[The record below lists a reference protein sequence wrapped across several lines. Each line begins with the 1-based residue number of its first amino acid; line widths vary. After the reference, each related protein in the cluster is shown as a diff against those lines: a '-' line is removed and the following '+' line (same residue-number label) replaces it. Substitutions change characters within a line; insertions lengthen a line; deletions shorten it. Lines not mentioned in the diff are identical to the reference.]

1 MKSFIFS
8 TVSGLQMSSLSKNR
22 SIGINLGWIIILA
35 TIWTGYLE
43 RYKKF
48 DIYFCVFFNCN
59 CQSLDFERETGQ

>member
-8 TVSGLQMSSLSKNR
+8 TVSRLQMWSLSKNR

-43 RYKKF
+43 R
-48 DIYFCVFFNCN
+48 DGGV
-59 CQSLDFERETGQ
+59 Q